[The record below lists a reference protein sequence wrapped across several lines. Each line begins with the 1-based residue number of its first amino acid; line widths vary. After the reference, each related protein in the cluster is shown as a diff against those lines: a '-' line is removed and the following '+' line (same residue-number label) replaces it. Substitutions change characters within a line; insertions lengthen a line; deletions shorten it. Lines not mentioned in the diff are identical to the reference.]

1 MSYAPLPKFCVFQEI
16 LLYHHLTEFVLE
28 WEASTQQGVWFFRKQ
43 AAFNQQNRF
52 GEHCTCLYTSYY
64 SDNKRSRR
72 GLEHLIFSLFNER
85 NAVLWRQMTRVQVPS
100 PRVTCS
106 VTMENHFLGVHC
118 LYQMASSLTPSW
130 HEMIPCMQWMK
141 DDNVTPGY
149 WLAAQICPLLG
160 VPQMVH
166 DGTASGS

>member
-1 MSYAPLPKFCVFQEI
+1 MESDDQGSGAKSKSH
-16 LLYHHLTEFVLE
+16 LL
-28 WEASTQQGVWFFRKQ
+28 
-43 AAFNQQNRF
+43 
-52 GEHCTCLYTSYY
+52 
-64 SDNKRSRR
+64 SDN
-72 GLEHLIFSLFNER
+72 G
-85 NAVLWRQMTRVQVPS
+85 
-100 PRVTCS
+100 
-106 VTMENHFLGVHC
+106 NHFLGVHC

-141 DDNVTPGY
+141 DDNVSPGY